1 MENFD
6 EILASGDEA
15 AIDAALE
22 QMDVDGDVL
31 FQADGVEEDST
42 TQSEA
47 NEPTPDQVT
56 ANESETDV
64 VNPDSSSALPD
75 VVPAEADP
83 EPEQGEAQIESKN
96 GKHYLPYGV
105 LSAAREEAAT
115 VKTALETSTAEN
127 EALKQ
132 QVASFE
138 SKTNLYSEQLKSAGI
153 DPKLLPEQML
163 NDPAVMDKLKE
174 DYPDLGEVVFALAAQ
189 LRQVSTSQAT
199 SEPATEP
206 DPLEVAFSETAHLQ
220 SWHTS
225 DPDRWQMAQQID
237 NRLAEDPSF
246 EHTPLTERFAEVEK
260 RVMSAFGDPLPVAE
274 PAIQSEAPPTP
285 IAAPIPNSPTDIGH
299 QGNDLNPNAQLL
311 DQDAATMT
319 ANMASMSDAAIEAL
333 LADTSDFL

>member
-31 FQADGVEEDST
+31 FQAEGEEEGT
-42 TQSEA
+42 TAQTEA
-47 NEPTPDQVT
+47 QEPTPDQVT

-64 VNPDSSSALPD
+64 ENPDSSSALPD
-75 VVPAEADP
+75 VVLAEADP
-83 EPEQGEAQIESKN
+83 EQGEPQIESKN

-189 LRQVSTSQAT
+189 LRQVSTSQPT
-199 SEPATEP
+199 TQPAIEP
-206 DPLEVAFSETAHLQ
+206 DPLEIAFSETAHLQ

-274 PAIQSEAPPTP
+274 PAIQSEAPVTP
-285 IAAPIPNSPTDIGH
+285 LAAPIPNSPTDIGH

-319 ANMASMSDAAIEAL
+319 ANMAGMSDAAIEAL